1 MIVIDDDDAV
11 RYGRISG
18 NDFIACNDDNCSHYD
33 HGNTLAEHIAMMPI
47 SCLNAFPTGFMMTCM
62 N

>member
-1 MIVIDDDDAV
+1 MISLHAMMIIAVIMTM
-11 RYGRISG
+11 RTGKKRK
-18 NDFIACNDDNCSHYD
+18 